1 MNCKYRAWVGANR
14 RGICWGGVFLR
25 KNCFFEKF
33 SSTKSESSKTICD
46 KIKLKGSL
54 KGGYDKIP
62 VRGGNSNRGHSSNGM
77 CDTSFHFDR
86 RLKKIDALT
95 QEDVNEIEE
104 VLRQVEGRR
113 EEDGEKEGHLLELYG
128 IMNNGEN
135 IAESSKIC
143 IETCDDILKSMCR
156 ENDIFKIINMVDT
169 VSNNLCK
176 LGDALELLRNLHN
189 SKEVI
194 AKAHEALERLTD
206 YIDKINIDQNIYNF
220 LKIKYREHVHVL
232 NREHREVLQNMI
244 LSMENQGVHLKN
256 KKKRKEYLQLQ
267 TQEKHFAFH
276 AASNVCT
283 DCDGIYVEKKYIL
296 PFIDES
302 VVKDYEQ
309 RIIPFI
315 KNGKIGA
322 HSKYP
327 LEEYLYVLQDSP
339 FAMTIL
345 ENVKDEQVANRVYK
359 LIKKPNKIFL
369 NNILVLQYYRN
380 MLINFRDFKNYNE
393 YALKNCI
400 LNTPA
405 KVNYFLEN
413 FLKTILPCFFREL
426 RFIERYMEK
435 SMHRSVNG
443 SDPGSCPTTLTP
455 ATLFRCMNDIKGE
468 KLKKIEGQM
477 RNHLSLYDVIKFV
490 ITLLKNSYSLDMVNI
505 LPLKNELWDD
515 NILKFKIKKG
525 EHVYGYIYMDLFER
539 ENKSNSIAQYTV
551 RCSKNMNSCLKY
563 KWFKQRASDFPF
575 FYTGIVR
582 GEAITRVVD
591 FSEDNS
597 KGGEDPDMALNGDI
611 YRQTTSTFLV
621 CNFSLG
627 NDCKYGEE
635 KRSNHTEIVQNCQM
649 AYLLRRVRMSINRVS
664 MFLHEFGHTLHCILS
679 STYLQHLSG
688 NRSGVDFSEFS
699 SHFFEEYLNSYD
711 SLLMLYTKDESEK
724 KNVGLLI
731 STYLENK
738 NIICYYSLVQITI
751 QSIIDQI
758 FYSLSHSSNNIT
770 ERNDIIE
777 NEIRTYFLGISYKGI
792 PILDLFPHIHFSK
805 TTHLVHYPS
814 NYYAYLYCSVLSKYV
829 WKGIFKGD
837 SHDSIRAN
845 RLVRFLQGVIAAPHH
860 LTPSQEHPCTCPFVG
875 APLYVY
881 LLTLAHLFTSS
892 KGSVDSSLRNIIS
905 LVEEDK
911 DTVDFYTESPHQIPL
926 DGFLAYY
933 EEGDKEKKYTSFL
946 QSL

>member
-1 MNCKYRAWVGANR
+1 MNCKYRVWLGAKR

-25 KNCFFEKF
+25 RIFFFDKF

-46 KIKLKGSL
+46 KIKLKSSL

-62 VRGGNSNRGHSSNGM
+62 VRGGNSIRGHSSNGM

-86 RLKKIDALT
+86 RHKKIDTLT

-113 EEDGEKEGHLLELYG
+113 EEDGEKEGYLLELHG

-135 IAESSKIC
+135 IAESSKVC

-189 SKEVI
+189 NKEVI

-220 LKIKYREHVHVL
+220 LKIKYREHVHAL
-232 NREHREVLQNMI
+232 DREHREVLQNMI

-267 TQEKHFAFH
+267 AQEKHFAFH

-296 PFIDES
+296 PFIDEN

-309 RIIPFI
+309 RIMPFI

-327 LEEYLYVLQDSP
+327 LDEYLYVLQDSP

-413 FLKTILPCFFREL
+413 FLKAILPCFFREL
-426 RFIERYMEK
+426 QFVERYMEK
-435 SMHRSVNG
+435 AMHRSVDG
-443 SDPGSCPTTLTP
+443 SNPKSCPTTLTP
-455 ATLFRCMNDIKGE
+455 ATLFRCMNEIKGE

-505 LPLKNELWDD
+505 LPLKNELWDE
-515 NILKFKIKKG
+515 NILKFKIQKG

-539 ENKSNSIAQYTV
+539 ENKSHSIAQYTV

-563 KWFKQRASDFPF
+563 KWFKERASDFPF

-582 GEAITRVVD
+582 EEAITGVVD
-591 FSEDNS
+591 SSEGNS
-597 KGGEDPDMALNGDI
+597 NGGEDPDIALNGDI

-621 CNFSLG
+621 CNFTVD

-635 KRSNHTEIVQNCQM
+635 EKRSHNTEIVQNCQM
-649 AYLLRRVRMSINRVS
+649 AHLLRKVHMSINRVS

-711 SLLMLYTKDESEK
+711 SLLLLYTKDESEK
-724 KNVGLLI
+724 KKKVGILI

-738 NIICYYSLVQITI
+738 NIICYYPLVQVTI

-770 ERNDIIE
+770 ERNHIME
-777 NEIRTYFLGISYKGI
+777 NEIRTYFLGISYKDI

-814 NYYAYLYCSVLSKYV
+814 NYYAYLYCSVLSKYI

-845 RLVRFLQGVIAAPHH
+845 RLVRFLQG
-860 LTPSQEHPCTCPFVG
+860 
-875 APLYVY
+875 
-881 LLTLAHLFTSS
+881 
-892 KGSVDSSLRNIIS
+892 GSVDSSLRNIIS

-911 DTVDFYTESPHQIPL
+911 DTVDFYTENPHQIPL
-926 DGFLAYY
+926 DGFLDYY